1 VLHNQNNDFATMHV
15 ISVMNYKGGVGK
27 TTITA
32 NLAAEL
38 AFRGYRVL
46 LIDIDPQANLTFSF
60 ITPGEWEK
68 YYANTKTIREWFK
81 SFEEGL
87 PPIDLDQLIFTPQK
101 VNARLQ
107 QLGASGRVDMIA
119 SHLELINIE
128 LELAVQLSGA
138 SLRQATRNFLRVHG
152 RLAQGLEQLQKES
165 YQLVLIDGHPNFST
179 ITKMAVVASD
189 YFLVPTKADY
199 LATLGIAYLNNS
211 LNTLKR
217 DYNEYVKVDEGKS
230 AKFINSRALGVIFN
244 MIQVYAEGPI
254 ATQRSYMEKVKSL
267 KLPVFDNYL
276 RENNTGYVS
285 PEFGIPTVLSGSSEN
300 VVSDIKNLVSEFV
313 HKLGIMNPKL

>member
-1 VLHNQNNDFATMHV
+1 MHV

-38 AFRGYRVL
+38 ANRGYRVL
-46 LIDIDPQANLTFSF
+46 LIDIDPQTNLTFSF

-68 YYANTKTIREWFK
+68 YYADTKTIREWFR

-87 PPIDLDQLIFTPQK
+87 PVDLKQLIFTPPK
-101 VNARLQ
+101 VNQKLQ
-107 QLGASGRVDMIA
+107 QLRATGQVDMIA

-138 SLRQATRNFLRVHG
+138 SLRQSTKNFLRVHG
-152 RLAQGLEQLQKES
+152 RLAQGLGQIQKEG
-165 YQLVLIDGHPNFST
+165 YQWVLIDCPPNFN
-179 ITKMAVVASD
+179 IVTKMAIVASSHL
-189 YFLVPTKADY
+189 LVPTKADY
-199 LATLGIAYLNNS
+199 LSTLGISYLNNS
-211 LNTLKR
+211 WDTLKR
-217 DYNEYVKVDEGKS
+217 DYNEYVKADEAKS
-230 AKFINSRALGVIFN
+230 AKVINPRVLGVIFN

-267 KLPVFDNYL
+267 KLPIFDTYL
-276 RENNTGYVS
+276 RENKTGYATT
-285 PEFGIPTVLSGSSEN
+285 PEFGIPAVLSGSSEN
-300 VVSDIKNLVSEFV
+300 VVNDIKNFVSEFV
-313 HKLGIMNPKL
+313 HKLVTMNPKL